1 MRVWANH
8 HLLHC
13 ANKKKYP
20 TALRELENNIPTD
33 LRELKDNSNFLA
45 CAMIRHAYG
54 VLMTQSVARPDPGNF
69 DRIWCT
75 ELRMPCMSA
84 QVVLELEARLP
95 DV

>member
-8 HLLHC
+8 HLVHC

-33 LRELKDNSNFLA
+33 LRELKNNSNFLA

-54 VLMTQSVARPDPGNF
+54 TV
-69 DRIWCT
+69 RI
-75 ELRMPCMSA
+75 P
-84 QVVLELEARLP
+84 P
-95 DV
+95 P